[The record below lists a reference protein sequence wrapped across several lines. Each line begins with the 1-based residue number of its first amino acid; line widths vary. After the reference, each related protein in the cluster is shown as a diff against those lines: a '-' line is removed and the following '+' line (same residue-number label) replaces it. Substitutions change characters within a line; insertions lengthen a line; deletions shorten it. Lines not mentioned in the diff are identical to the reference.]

1 MPTYRM
7 LASTVVSAQSRTVNG
22 RTYSAVPGQALDIFD
37 ADAETLAANGWISV
51 CLSGPTTQRPSTNM
65 NGSPPYTAVA
75 GFKFLDTT
83 LGKIIVFD
91 GANFRDPVT
100 GASV

>member
-51 CLSGPTTQRPSTNM
+51 CLSGPTSARPSPNL
-65 NGSPPYTAVA
+65 NVSPPYIAA
-75 GFKFLDTT
+75 PGFKFLDTT
-83 LGKIIVFD
+83 LGKIVVYD
-91 GANFRDPVT
+91 GAAFRDPVT
-100 GASV
+100 GDAV